1 MHAVLCTCRLKST
14 FIYEFY
20 IDLNYSGQNSVQCS
34 VIQLARSCLCTAQI
48 SCCSYLCSK
57 STAHILHISMGLASA
72 GRGAVGA
79 YAAGGRAPRLRH
91 RAVHHLPASVGGR
104 LSAGAAEQAS
114 CEPATLWG
122 TEAASAKKSA
132 GAPGQGL
139 LATLVEIRP
148 SAPARV
154 GGCRSSQRVG
164 LPPRVRL
171 RQQRRQAN
179 PAADF
184 ADLRWDF
191 GPMGGRFVGG
201 QGPPVQAVLD
211 LQSCNKGAI
220 PTAPRAVSH
229 PEPPRSHTGVRA
241 TG

>member
-1 MHAVLCTCRLKST
+1 
-14 FIYEFY
+14 
-20 IDLNYSGQNSVQCS
+20 
-34 VIQLARSCLCTAQI
+34 
-48 SCCSYLCSK
+48 
-57 STAHILHISMGLASA
+57 MGLASA

-154 GGCRSSQRVG
+154 GGCRSSQCVG
-164 LPPRVRL
+164 LPPRSRPS
-171 RQQRRQAN
+171 APAASK
-179 PAADF
+179 PAADL
-184 ADLRWDF
+184 AGLRWDF
-191 GPMGGRFVGG
+191 GPMGGPCVGE
-201 QGPPVQAVLD
+201 QGPPVLGSG
-211 LQSCNKGAI
+211 LQTCNKGAI
-220 PTAPRAVSH
+220 PTAPRAVSY
-229 PEPPRSHTGVRA
+229 PEPPRSRTGVRA